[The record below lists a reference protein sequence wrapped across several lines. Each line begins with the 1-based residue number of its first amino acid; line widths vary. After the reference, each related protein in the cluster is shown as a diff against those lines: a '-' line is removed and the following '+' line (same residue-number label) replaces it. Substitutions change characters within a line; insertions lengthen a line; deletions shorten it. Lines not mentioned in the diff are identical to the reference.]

1 MSPYNVKNYRTTHFQ
16 HPTLDKI
23 HGQPTLDTILK
34 LIRQLKINAQNVQ
47 TNLGGG
53 QLGYL
58 ALVLPTTSYNTIPNA
73 RAFVRPS
80 DPGPFIVTLPSR
92 TSTRTVAQ
100 STAAPTISAAD
111 ITQQKSAW
119 DEQVRLYNECQSVEQ
134 VLRQQLIEAVEPEY
148 LDELRNQYTEMVQE
162 SIPDSIEHLR
172 KTYGSITDEELSYR

>member
-73 RAFVRPS
+73 RAFVRPR
-80 DPGPFIVTLPSR
+80 DPGPFIVTLP
-92 TSTRTVAQ
+92 
-100 STAAPTISAAD
+100 
-111 ITQQKSAW
+111 
-119 DEQVRLYNECQSVEQ
+119 
-134 VLRQQLIEAVEPEY
+134 
-148 LDELRNQYTEMVQE
+148 
-162 SIPDSIEHLR
+162 
-172 KTYGSITDEELSYR
+172 